1 MSLLGLLGTLL
12 TPAEPL
18 HEVTHALFARPFAS
32 TSFEWDGASAQTRID
47 WERGTPVV
55 WVRVTH
61 LAPTIVGVAMG
72 LLSVPFLPLLA
83 GAVRSLGVAV
93 ARLLGAPSAASE
105 LSLLIAVCLLVNWIV
120 YAYPSRG
127 DRNPFN
133 DADEQS

>member
-1 MSLLGLLGTLL
+1 MSLLVLLGTLL

-47 WERGTPVV
+47 WERGTPLI

-72 LLSVPFLPLLA
+72 LVSVPFLPLLG
-83 GAVRSLGVAV
+83 GAVERMGAAV
-93 ARLLGAPSAASE
+93 ARLLGAPSAAPE
-105 LSLLIAVCLLVNWIV
+105 LSLLIAVCLLVNWVV

-127 DRNPFN
+127 DRHPFHGGN
-133 DADEQS
+133 YE